1 MSKWQ
6 QTLQNLAEAGDA
18 AASDILWDI
27 RGMNESELAKYL
39 VDNDEHVREVL
50 GIKYLAEEGSD
61 PTLNKEYYDMLNKG
75 QMAFQGE
82 GRFDPYGQKPRSP
95 SL

>member
-50 GIKYLAEEGSD
+50 GIKYLAEEGAELYR
-61 PTLNKEYYDMLNKG
+61 TMLEHLGKEIIKLPH
-75 QMAFQGE
+75 E
-82 GRFDPYGQKPRSP
+82 TEPRKN
-95 SL
+95 